1 MQSQKSSSSTFKSF
15 FSWLVLSLLV
25 FIGTTAFKNSGE
37 ESPLSSSK
45 IGSLTE
51 DIRKNEVLAWQLN
64 HNYDHYGPGSMVRA
78 DPKNPQFLILASN
91 RTFVAFD
98 VNEKREGRWE
108 VDYEENIIIFY
119 CDEINGERVQEP
131 MSYQFLVRDYSAS
144 SLKMAW
150 QGRHGLVDMVYTPVN
165 RSVKGSAGLSSL

>member
-1 MQSQKSSSSTFKSF
+1 MQSQKSSTSTFKSF
-15 FSWLVLSLLV
+15 FSLFMLLALV
-25 FIGTTAFKNSGE
+25 FIGTTAFKNTGE

-108 VDYEENIIIFY
+108 VDYKENTIVFF
-119 CDEINGERVQEP
+119 CDEINGERVEDP
-131 MSYQFLVRDYSAS
+131 LTYQFVVRDYSSS
-144 SLKMAW
+144 SLKLAW
-150 QGRHGLVDMVYTPVN
+150 QGRHGLVDMIYTPVN
-165 RSVKGSAGLSSL
+165 RSMKGSANFSSL